1 MVRFQSFSDVL
12 KISSSFDIVKLPQQ
26 DQGALGDVICAWLDL
41 EEREE
46 GHQDLSSS
54 DDIEDTG
61 MTITVTIKLAQ

>member
-1 MVRFQSFSDVL
+1 M
-12 KISSSFDIVKLPQQ
+12 VKLPQQ

-61 MTITVTIKLAQ
+61 MTNSSTQHLHYLRYTY